1 MTSLLRRAP
10 RGVTGAQKAASSPR
24 KPHKPRFRVAVGT
37 GTDRKSHTR
46 LDAQIT
52 SARSGAHNFLFSF
65 KESLSCHFRAK
76 KIKPHNHTLNSKLK
90 RNSRD
95 GYLEKRTPCRQ
106 PLPMTLVVLSCR
118 QKTRRSPVTEELG
131 HLYAQVTHAER
142 AEMNSAGSARPLP
155 GAVGTRTLRPLGKSV
170 PSRSRAALPAPQP
183 RPPLAGP
190 HSLCTRHHSR
200 LLALCHLCPT
210 SPASPPP
217 PSLLQQAQVLRTRRA
232 HFQLLA
238 WPF

>member
-46 LDAQIT
+46 TDTQIT

-90 RNSRD
+90 RRLSREEDSLSSAPPHDTGGPQLQAEDQEIAGHRGAWPSVRTGHPCCACGNEQRGQCAATSRGCGHQNSAATRKVSAFQKQ
-95 GYLEKRTPCRQ
+95 GCPSRCTTMATSRRPSLPGHAA
-106 PLPMTLVVLSCR
+106 PLP
-118 QKTRRSPVTEELG
+118 P
-131 HLYAQVTHAER
+131 
-142 AEMNSAGSARPLP
+142 ARPLP
-155 GAVGTRTLRPLGKSV
+155 S
-170 PSRSRAALPAPQP
+170 LPHFAGI
-183 RPPLAGP
+183 PPA
-190 HSLCTRHHSR
+190 
-200 LLALCHLCPT
+200 
-210 SPASPPP
+210 P